1 MIDIAEHE
9 TLTRI
14 CRFHNADNPELIE
27 HLAELISWVHQA
39 EHAKHGGEQPPFLI
53 VLESLLGLR
62 SCPRRGQ
69 QEADRGLVAV

>member
-27 HLAELISWVHQA
+27 HLAALLEWAHAAERA
-39 EHAKHGGEQPPFLI
+39 EHGGPPAPFLL
-53 VLESLLGLR
+53 VVESLMGLHTP
-62 SCPRRGQ
+62 PRPDAKAQ
-69 QEADRGLVAV
+69 AA